1 MTVGFL
7 GGKFLPFH
15 QGHIYMIMAASNMV
29 DKLYVVLSSSEN
41 RDKELC
47 ERDGIKYMPAEVRM
61 SWIGRSLNDLDNI
74 EIINIKDDH
83 WNDDYN
89 WEEGANAIK
98 AAIPEKIT
106 RVFSSEPEYDKYFS
120 LYYPEAKHVVID
132 EGRNI
137 VPISA
142 TELRKNIYKHWNML
156 PSSVASFFVKKV
168 VVVGTESTGKST
180 LVKKLAKFYNTNYV
194 PEIGRKYCEKYK
206 NMLTPAMF
214 NSIAMEH
221 YLEQEKAVEQ
231 SNKLLFIDSEAIITE
246 YYLEAYA
253 KKEGFIF
260 DGSFLSSIIQ
270 LQKYDLI
277 LYLEPDVKWVDDGF
291 RFLGDEDE
299 RRKNNEYLKWL
310 FAHFGFQYNIV
321 SGSYSERFNQSIE
334 LVNSIT
340 KGRNII

>member
-29 DKLYVVLSSSEN
+29 DKLYVILSSSEN
-41 RDKELC
+41 RDRELC
-47 ERDGIKYMPAEVRM
+47 ERDGIKYMPAEVRL
-61 SWIGRSLNDLDNI
+61 SWIGHSLNDLDNI
-74 EIINIKDDH
+74 EIINIKDGH

-106 RVFSSEPEYDKYFS
+106 HVFSSESEYDNYFS
-120 LYYPEAKHVVID
+120 IYYPEAKHIVID

-137 VPISA
+137 VSISA

-156 PSSVASFFVKKV
+156 PSSVSSFFVKKV

-194 PEIGRKYCEKYK
+194 PETGRDYCEKYK
-206 NMLTPAMF
+206 NMLTPNMF
-214 NSIAMEH
+214 NFIAMKHFLNQE
-221 YLEQEKAVEQ
+221 EQD
-231 SNKLLFIDSEAIITE
+231 NKLLFIDSEAVTTL
-246 YYLEAYA
+246 YYLEAYT
-253 KKEGFIF
+253 KKENFTF
-260 DGSFLSSIIQ
+260 DNNLIKSIIQ

-277 LYLEPDVKWVDDGF
+277 LYLEPDVKWVNDGF
-291 RFLGDEDE
+291 RFLGKKKE

-310 FAHFGFQYNIV
+310 FTHFGFQYNII

-334 LVNSIT
+334 LVNSIINQ
-340 KGRNII
+340 GGLI

>member
-29 DKLYVVLSSSEN
+29 DKLYVILSSSEN
-41 RDKELC
+41 RDRELC
-47 ERDGIKYMPAEVRM
+47 KRDGIKYMPAEVRL

-89 WEEGANAIK
+89 WEEGASAIK

-106 RVFSSEPEYDKYFS
+106 HVFSSEPEYDKYFS
-120 LYYPEAKHVVID
+120 IYYPEAKHIVID
-132 EGRNI
+132 EGRDI
-137 VPISA
+137 VNISA

-156 PSSVASFFVKKV
+156 PSSVANFFVKKV
-168 VVVGTESTGKST
+168 AIVGTESVGKST
-180 LVKKLAKFYNTNYV
+180 LVKKLAKFYNTKYISEV
-194 PEIGRKYCEKYK
+194 GRDYCEKYK
-206 NMLTPAMF
+206 NMLTPDIF
-214 NSIAMEH
+214 NFIAMKHFLSQE
-221 YLEQEKAVEQ
+221 EQC
-231 SNKLLFIDSEAIITE
+231 NKLLFIDSEAVTTQ

-253 KKEGFIF
+253 KKENFTF
-260 DGSFLSSIIQ
+260 DNNLIKSIIK

-277 LYLEPDVKWVDDGF
+277 LYLEPDVKWINDGF
-291 RFLGDEDE
+291 RFLGEEEE

-310 FAHFGFQYNIV
+310 FTHFGFQYNII

-334 LVNSIT
+334 LVNSIINQ
-340 KGRNII
+340 GGLI